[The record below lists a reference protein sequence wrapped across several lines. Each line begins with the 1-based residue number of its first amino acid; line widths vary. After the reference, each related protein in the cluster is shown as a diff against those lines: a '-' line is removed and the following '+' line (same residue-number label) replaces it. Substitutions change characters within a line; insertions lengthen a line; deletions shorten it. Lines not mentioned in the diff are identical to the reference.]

1 MVSFYVERLQPVL
14 QKAQKNRILVWKL
27 NISVIPIIV
36 SFILQIQFV
45 FPSSVSD
52 DVPAQGS
59 SLVWIVVAIAA
70 VVVIGGAIVLIA
82 VLKRKKV

>member
-1 MVSFYVERLQPVL
+1 MVSFYVEGLQPVL

-27 NISVIPIIV
+27 NISVMPIIV
-36 SFILQIQFV
+36 SFILQIQSV

-59 SLVWIVVAIAA
+59 SPVWIIVAIAA

-82 VLKRKKV
+82 VLKRKRV

>member
-1 MVSFYVERLQPVL
+1 MRLVYVSGCPEEVIIVFFR
-14 QKAQKNRILVWKL
+14 ATL
-27 NISVIPIIV
+27 NEDAV
-36 SFILQIQFV
+36 SFILQIQSV

-59 SLVWIVVAIAA
+59 SLVWIIVAIAA

-82 VLKRKKV
+82 VLKKKKV